1 MCHRLIAILNINC
14 FCCRSDQLFIRPH
27 PEKSDV
33 IGSWGDSD
41 SLLTRDRLRES
52 YGLGGTLSA
61 STANTRRMVSGI
73 PADAY
78 AQNKKSD
85 FLGSHSFG

>member
-1 MCHRLIAILNINC
+1 MLKMEC
-14 FCCRSDQLFIRPH
+14 FCCRSDQLFIRHH
-27 PEKSDV
+27 PSKSDV

-61 STANTRRMVSGI
+61 STANSGRIFSGI
-73 PADAY
+73 SADTFAH
-78 AQNKKSD
+78 NEKSNYVGNYS
-85 FLGSHSFG
+85 LGSK

>member
-1 MCHRLIAILNINC
+1 MLKMEC

-27 PEKSDV
+27 PSKSDV

-61 STANTRRMVSGI
+61 STANTGRFFSKI
-73 PADAY
+73 SANTS
-78 AQNKKSD
+78 AQNEKSN
-85 FLGSHSFG
+85 FVGNYSWS

>member
-1 MCHRLIAILNINC
+1 MLKMEC
-14 FCCRSDQLFIRPH
+14 FCCRSDQLFIRHH
-27 PEKSDV
+27 PSKSDV

-61 STANTRRMVSGI
+61 STANSGRIFSGI
-73 PADAY
+73 SADTFAHNEKPNY
-78 AQNKKSD
+78 VGNYS
-85 FLGSHSFG
+85 LG